1 MMEMI
6 GMVEMLDVVGFW
18 SLDLRLESVNNTDGF
33 CSRVRLWKMFNKNI
47 LKGYSLRVVFLK
59 HVFGDETG
67 TVNIDCFSTLQG

>member
-47 LKGYSLRVVFLK
+47 PKG
-59 HVFGDETG
+59 
-67 TVNIDCFSTLQG
+67 